1 MKDAPTNMHI
11 FFIKTYAL
19 LQMIFALI
27 LYCGGA
33 YLIYL
38 NGSSYYLITGLLL
51 LVSSFYLFRNKLLG
65 AKIFAGVFIYTLIW
79 TMWEVG
85 DRYWGWIP
93 RVATIAIFT
102 LFLTLLLPYIEQGVS
117 KRISR
122 ILTGL
127 VILCFIM
134 AGALAWFP
142 HYSTFDQNQIPNTA
156 LAQYHSDNQQPTDDW
171 RYYGR
176 DAQGTRFSP
185 TNQITPENINQLKQV
200 WVTRTG
206 DMPPVDKKN
215 KWAAQT
221 TPIKVND
228 SLYLCTATNNM
239 LKLDAR
245 TGKKIWE
252 YKHNL
257 AYEKLPSTA
266 VCRGVTFYTSKV
278 IPESEIC
285 HEKVIE
291 GTLDMQLIAVDAKTG
306 KACPQFGTNGHVNL
320 LEGIGHTVP
329 GFMAVT
335 SPPPVVNGVI
345 VVNHKVQDNQ
355 RRTAPSGVIRA
366 YDVDTGSLKWAWDVR
381 QPNRHGLPPKGETYS
396 RGTPNSWTVM
406 TVDEKLNT
414 VYVPTGSS
422 APDYYSALRTEEEN
436 QISTAVVALDAQT
449 GVKKWSFQTVHK
461 DAWDYDLGS
470 QATLLD
476 YKDQSGQIV
485 PALIMPTKRGQ
496 TFVLNRITGKPISK
510 VVERQAPESVIPDD
524 VRSPTQPWSVDIPR
538 LGFSDLTESKMW
550 GISPIDQMLCRIKY
564 RQAYYVGEFTPPTVN
579 KPWIQYP
586 GFNGGSDWGS
596 IAYNP
601 KNGILIAN
609 WSNTPMYN
617 QLVARAKADQE
628 GILPMDDPKFSAK
641 KNGSIAAMAESPYAV
656 NVQPFYAP
664 ITNVLCN
671 EPPYG
676 MVTAI
681 NMNTKKVIW
690 QKPLGTAEHNGPFGL
705 PTYLPINIGTPNN
718 GGPIITDG
726 GVVFV
731 AAATDNRLHA
741 FDSKTG
747 KSIWSA
753 KLPAGGQAT
762 PMTYSIDGEQYV
774 VIVAGGHYFMQT
786 PPGDY
791 VVAFKLMK
799 K

>member
-1 MKDAPTNMHI
+1 MKSTSSNI
-11 FFIKTYAL
+11 SRFFIKTYAL
-19 LQMIFALI
+19 VQIVFALI
-27 LYCGGA
+27 LYFGGT
-33 YLIYL
+33 YLLYL
-38 NGSSYYLITGLLL
+38 DGSSYYLIAGILLL
-51 LVSSFYLFRNKLLG
+51 ISGIYLFKNKLLG
-65 AKIFAGVFIYTLIW
+65 AKIFAGIFVYTLIW
-79 TMWEVG
+79 TIWEVG

-93 RVATIAIFT
+93 RVATIAVFA
-102 LFLTLLLPYIEQGVS
+102 LFITLLLPYIEQGVS
-117 KRISR
+117 KKISR
-122 ILTGL
+122 ILTAL
-127 VILCFIM
+127 VILCFVI

-142 HYSTFDQNQIPNTA
+142 HYSIFDQKQIPDKA
-156 LAQYHSDNQQPTDDW
+156 FAQYHSDSQQPAEDW

-176 DAQGTRFSP
+176 DAYGTRFSP
-185 TNQITPENINQLKQV
+185 INQITPENINQLKQV

-228 SLYLCTATNNM
+228 ALYLCTATNNM

-252 YKHNL
+252 YNHNL

-266 VCRGVTFYTSKV
+266 VCRGVTFYTSRV
-278 IPESEIC
+278 IPENEIC

-306 KACPQFGTNGHVNL
+306 KTCPQFGTNGRVNL

-335 SPPPVVNGVI
+335 SPPPVVNGII

-449 GVKKWSFQTVHK
+449 GIKKWSFQTVHK

-470 QATLLD
+470 QATLMD
-476 YKDQSGQIV
+476 YKDQSGKTV

-510 VVERQAPESVIPDD
+510 VIERPAPASVISDD
-524 VRSPTQPWSVDIPR
+524 IRSKTQPWSVDIPR

-726 GVVFV
+726 GVAFV
-731 AAATDNRLHA
+731 GAATDNRLHA